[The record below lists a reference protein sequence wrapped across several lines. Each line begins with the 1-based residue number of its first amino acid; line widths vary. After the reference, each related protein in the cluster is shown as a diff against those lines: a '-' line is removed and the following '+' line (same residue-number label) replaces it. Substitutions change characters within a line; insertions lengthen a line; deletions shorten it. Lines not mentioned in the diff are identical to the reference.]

1 MAQTKGTKKMEKAV
15 VVEEEKEVGFGEL
28 ELKIQKPALNADKTL
43 SISGNFEELGSKIQK
58 VVDKY
63 KNEVL
68 TEENV
73 GYIKNLK
80 SQFVSL
86 RTGIERERKEY
97 KKVYLDPATKLINA
111 MCDELQK
118 IVAEGEN
125 ALGAQLDAYDQRR
138 KDELTVILNE
148 YKDEAA
154 AKHNLRDEYKD
165 QIQLI
170 DKYYNK
176 TQNEEDSADDIE
188 RQAAELEKK
197 QKEYDSGVALITT
210 ECNDAGLLP
219 DAYLRELQYK
229 SAMEIILEIKQDK
242 KTRDEMKAKEA
253 AGEKIVIGEPITEEL
268 KKAVALD
275 SKEDKEELRTRVL
288 RVTYKPEQAKL
299 MASFFRENKIQ
310 FEFIQTDFQSG
321 KRGNKVSCLP

>member
-15 VVEEEKEVGFGEL
+15 VVEGEKEVGFGEL

-43 SISGNFEELGSKIQK
+43 SISGNFEELGNKIQK

-86 RTGIERERKEY
+86 RTGIERERREY

-210 ECNDAGLLP
+210 ECNDDGLLP

-268 KKAVALD
+268 KKAVSLD

-310 FEFIQTDFQSG
+310 FEFIQTDF
-321 KRGNKVSCLP
+321 

>member
-1 MAQTKGTKKMEKAV
+1 MANTKGTKKMEKAV
-15 VVEEEKEVGFGEL
+15 AVEGEKEVGFGEL
-28 ELKIQKPALNADKTL
+28 ELKIQKPALNADRTL
-43 SISGNFEELGSKIQK
+43 SISGNFEELGNKIQK

-86 RTGIERERKEY
+86 RTGIERERREY

-138 KDELTVILNE
+138 KDQLTVILNE

-268 KKAVALD
+268 KKAVTLD
-275 SKEDKEELRTRVL
+275 SKEDKDELRTRVL

-310 FEFIQTDFQSG
+310 FEFIQTDF
-321 KRGNKVSCLP
+321 

>member
-268 KKAVALD
+268 KKAVSLD

-299 MASFFRENKIQ
+299 MASFFHENKIQ
-310 FEFIQTDFQSG
+310 FEFIQTDF
-321 KRGNKVSCLP
+321 

>member
-43 SISGNFEELGSKIQK
+43 SISGNFEELGNKIQK

-268 KKAVALD
+268 KKAVILD

-310 FEFIQTDFQSG
+310 FEFIQTDF
-321 KRGNKVSCLP
+321 

>member
-15 VVEEEKEVGFGEL
+15 VVEGEKEVGFGEL

-43 SISGNFEELGSKIQK
+43 SISGNFEELGNKIQK

-138 KDELTVILNE
+138 KDELTIILNE

-268 KKAVALD
+268 KKAVSLD
-275 SKEDKEELRTRVL
+275 SKEDKEELRTRVM
-288 RVTYKPEQAKL
+288 RIVYKPENAKKI
-299 MASFFRENKIQ
+299 ASAMKELCVS
-310 FEFIQTDFQSG
+310 FEFINTDF
-321 KRGNKVSCLP
+321 

>member
-1 MAQTKGTKKMEKAV
+1 MKEEKAV
-15 VVEEEKEVGFGEL
+15 EVSETKEVDFGDIT
-28 ELKIQKPALNADKTL
+28 LKIAKPTLNSDKTI
-43 SISGNFEELGSKIQK
+43 SIVGNFSDVGSKIQA
-58 VVDKY
+58 VVDRY
-63 KNEVL
+63 KDTKL
-68 TEENV
+68 TDDNV
-73 GYIKNLK
+73 DYVKTLK
-80 SQFVSL
+80 KQFVSL
-86 RTGIERERKEY
+86 RTGIDRERKEY
-97 KKVYLDPATKLINA
+97 MKVYITPAKDLVDS
-111 MCDELQK
+111 MCKELLA
-118 IVAEGEN
+118 IVDAGES
-125 ALGAQLDAYDQRR
+125 ALGKQLDEYDQRR
-138 KDELTVILNE
+138 KDELTIVLSE
-148 YKDEAA
+148 YKNEAA

-197 QKEYDSGVALITT
+197 QKEYDSGVALITA

-268 KKAVALD
+268 KKAISLD
-275 SKEDKEELRTRVL
+275 SKEDKEELRTRVM
-288 RVTYKPEQAKL
+288 RIVYKPENAKKI
-299 MASFFRENKIQ
+299 ASAMKELCVS
-310 FEFIQTDFQSG
+310 FEFINTDF
-321 KRGNKVSCLP
+321 

>member
-125 ALGAQLDAYDQRR
+125 ALGAQLDAYDQSR

-154 AKHNLRDEYKD
+154 AKHNLREEYKD

-299 MASFFRENKIQ
+299 MASFFHENKIQ
-310 FEFIQTDFQSG
+310 FEFIQTDF
-321 KRGNKVSCLP
+321 